1 MHGLMRVL
9 RTLGVCLGLFLATY
23 VPTFVLVHLL
33 SLSPGQSIPCIIAI
47 GALICFVLML
57 VLCASARFRLV
68 DFGLRPPGLIY
79 LRWALGIGVPL
90 AASLGLLDHFCGGAG
105 GPLSG
110 FSLPIWASVL
120 YFGLGAPL
128 QEEAI
133 FRGLIQTAVRRTA
146 PGDFRIVGGAR
157 ISIAS
162 LAVAVLFGVVHIPV
176 GLFTAVIAFV
186 LGVLAG
192 ELRERS
198 GSLIPAII
206 VHSLFN
212 LCSLFWSI
220 VL

>member
-1 MHGLMRVL
+1 M
-9 RTLGVCLGLFLATY
+9 
-23 VPTFVLVHLL
+23 
-33 SLSPGQSIPCIIAI
+33 
-47 GALICFVLML
+47 
-57 VLCASARFRLV
+57 
-68 DFGLRPPGLIY
+68 
-79 LRWALGIGVPL
+79 
-90 AASLGLLDHFCGGAG
+90 
-105 GPLSG
+105 
-110 FSLPIWASVL
+110 
-120 YFGLGAPL
+120 GLGPVLWIGCTATGRSYFSR
-128 QEEAI
+128 A
-133 FRGLIQTAVRRTA
+133 IQTAVRRTA

>member
-33 SLSPGQSIPCIIAI
+33 SLSPGQAIPCIIAI
-47 GALICFVLML
+47 GALICFVLMQ

-133 FRGLIQTAVRRTA
+133 FRRLIQTAVRRTA

-162 LAVAVLFGVVHIPV
+162 LAVAAVFGGGQVTAGVFARVVAMVV
-176 GLFTAVIAFV
+176 G
-186 LGVLAG
+186 
-192 ELRERS
+192 
-198 GSLIPAII
+198 
-206 VHSLFN
+206 
-212 LCSLFWSI
+212 
-220 VL
+220 